1 MSDSFVHLHLH
12 TEFSLLDGMIR
23 TKDLAKR
30 AAQLGMPAV
39 AMTDHGN
46 LYGAVQFYKACKDAK
61 VKPIL
66 GCEIYLA
73 PTTFE
78 DKREIPGRKR
88 ATHLTLLA
96 ETNEGWANLS
106 KLVTKGHLEGMYY
119 GKPRVDRDALR
130 QYAAGLIC
138 LSGCISGPVNEW
150 LLAGDE
156 DKARETL
163 VELCGIFGKAN
174 TYVEIHNH
182 DLEPERRVT
191 PGLLKLAAELGLKP
205 VAANDVHFL
214 KPADREAHDVMLCI
228 GTGHLLID
236 ENRMRYS
243 PELYFKTAE
252 EMRALFAD
260 VPGACDATLEIAE
273 RCNVT
278 LKLDSTS
285 SDKYP
290 QFGTPDGSPRE
301 EYFMQVC
308 RQGLVR
314 RYGEQR
320 ANDPELAARLKY
332 EVDTINQLGFASY
345 FLITADFIQW
355 ARDQG
360 IPVGPGRGSAAGSLA
375 SYAMGITDICPLRF
389 GLLFERFL
397 NPERVSPPDVD
408 IDFCQSRRGEVID
421 YVRRK
426 YGERCVSHI
435 ITYGTM
441 GAKSVVRD
449 VARVMGMSYND
460 GDRISKLIDPK
471 PNEKEDKNLYK
482 DSILAREW
490 VKNTELHDLIESS
503 TSYQELWSYALKLEG
518 LNRNVG
524 VHAAGIVIGDR
535 PLDEHVPLTVDNEG
549 GVVTQYAMKAITD
562 VGLLK
567 MDFLGLKNLTVIH
580 EAVQHIRRHTP
591 DFVIETVTLEDPKT
605 FDLLNRGETMGVF
618 QLESGG
624 MVETCRKYAIN
635 KIDDIIDLLAV
646 YRPGAMQFIDQ
657 MLDVKKGRKKAMYE
671 HPLLEKICSD
681 TYGVMIYQE
690 QVQNAAKVLAGYT
703 LGGADLLR
711 RAMGKKDA
719 KEMEQQ
725 RAKFVEGCE
734 ATNGI
739 SRRLADQ
746 IFDKI
751 AMFAGYGFNKSHSAC
766 YGHISYWTAYLKTN
780 HTVEFMAA
788 LLSNEIQNT
797 DKIGVFVSECH
808 RMGLEIL
815 PPDLN
820 ASQLRFAPETG
831 PTGKPC
837 IRYGLAAIKNC
848 GEGAMSAAIAERAA
862 NGRFSSLEDFSSRL
876 DSKVVNKRI
885 LENLVKAG
893 AFDWT
898 GESRAGMSGRLE
910 QVIMA
915 SSSIQ
920 RDRASGQVSM
930 FDAMDFAAPP
940 PAAKT
945 GRNAKAVE
953 EWPKDERLA
962 HEKELLGFYVT
973 GHPLDK
979 FRSVIDSDRY
989 RRLGLI
995 DDLEIAN
1002 ARDRFPFA
1010 GMVRSL
1016 EGKTTKTGKP
1026 FGVLVLEDFT
1036 GSAEIM
1042 LWGETFVPARDAG
1055 LLEPGKIIKLK
1066 CAIQVDDRTGGR
1078 RLTGYEIAELKPKR
1092 ALANGKG
1099 PLELTLWTNRHSE
1112 RDLEDIRFIIAG
1124 YPGHTPVHLHFQN
1137 SAGRRATVELGTAF
1151 NVKRSVELEDELA
1164 RWIEE

>member
-1 MSDSFVHLHLH
+1 MSDSFVHLHQH

-23 TKDLAKR
+23 TKDLAQR

-46 LYGAVQFYKACKDAK
+46 LYGAIQFYQACLKAK

-73 PTTFE
+73 PTTMD

-88 ATHLTLLA
+88 ATHMTLLA
-96 ETNEGWANLS
+96 ATNEGWDNLS
-106 KLVTKGHLEGMYY
+106 KLVTKGHLEGLYY

-130 QYAAGLIC
+130 QYAKGLIC
-138 LSGCISGPVNEW
+138 LTGCISGPVNEW

-156 DKARETL
+156 DKARETMAGL
-163 VELCGIFGKAN
+163 VDIFGSEN

-191 PGLLKLAAELGLKP
+191 PGLLQLAREFGLTP

-214 KPADREAHDVMLCI
+214 DRADHEAHDVMICI
-228 GTGHLLID
+228 GTGHLIID
-236 ENRMRYS
+236 ENRMRYT
-243 PELYFKTAE
+243 PEVYFKTAE
-252 EMRALFAD
+252 EMRALFAGI
-260 VPGACDATLEIAE
+260 PGACDATLEIAE

-278 LKLDSTS
+278 FNLDAAS
-285 SDKYP
+285 SAKYP

-301 EYFMQVC
+301 EYLMRVC
-308 RQGLVR
+308 QEGLVK
-314 RYGEQR
+314 RYGHDR
-320 ANDPELAARLKY
+320 AADPEILARLKY
-332 EVDTINQLGFASY
+332 EVETINNMGFASY

-355 ARDQG
+355 ARDQD

-408 IDFCQSRRGEVID
+408 IDFCQSRRSEVID

-460 GDRISKLIDPK
+460 GDRLSKLIDPK
-471 PNEKEDKNLYK
+471 PIDEEDKDKYGP
-482 DSILAREW
+482 SILRREW
-490 VKNTELHDLIESS
+490 TKNPELRNLIESS
-503 TSYQELWSYALKLEG
+503 STYQELWDYALKLEG

-535 PLDEHVPLTVDNEG
+535 PLDEHIPLTRGNEG
-549 GVVTQYAMKAITD
+549 EVVTQYAMKAITD

-580 EAVQHIRRHTP
+580 ETVQHLRRHTP
-591 DFVIETVTLEDPKT
+591 DFAIETVPLDDAQT
-605 FDLLNRGETMGVF
+605 FELLNRGETMGVF

-624 MVETCRKYAIN
+624 MVETCRKYSLS

-657 MLDVKKGRKKAMYE
+657 MLDVKKGHKKALYA
-671 HPLLEKICSD
+671 HPLLEKVCSD

-703 LGGADLLR
+703 LGAADLLR
-711 RAMGKKDA
+711 RAMGKKN
-719 KEMEQQ
+719 KEEMEQQ
-725 RAKFVEGCE
+725 RAMFVKGCKE
-734 ATNGI
+734 SNRI
-739 SRRLADQ
+739 SRKLADK

-766 YGHISYWTAYLKTN
+766 YAHISYWTAYLKTH

-797 DKIGVFVSECH
+797 DKISVFVAECH

-831 PTGKPC
+831 PNGKPC
-837 IRYGLAAIKNC
+837 LRYGLAAIKNC
-848 GEGAMSAAIAERAA
+848 GETAMAAVILERDTHGTFA
-862 NGRFSSLEDFSSRL
+862 SLEDFSTRL

-893 AFDWT
+893 ALDWT
-898 GESRAGMSGRLE
+898 GESRAGMFARLE
-910 QVIMA
+910 QVVASA
-915 SSSIQ
+915 SSSQ
-920 RDRASGQVSM
+920 RDKASGQVSL
-930 FDAMDFAAPP
+930 FDVMEFAAPAA
-940 PAAKT
+940 AAKPYC
-945 GRNAKAVE
+945 AVPQVE
-953 EWPKDERLA
+953 EWSKDERLA

-979 FRSVIDSDRY
+979 FRNVIDSEKY
-989 RRLGLI
+989 QRLGLVEELQI
-995 DDLEIAN
+995 SN
-1002 ARDRFPFA
+1002 PRDRFPFA
-1010 GMVRSL
+1010 GMVRSM
-1016 EGKTTKTGKP
+1016 EAKITKAGKP
-1026 FGVLVLEDFT
+1026 YGTLVLEDFT

-1042 LWGETFVPARDAG
+1042 LWGETFVPARDTG
-1055 LLEPGKIIKLK
+1055 LLEAGKILQLK
-1066 CAIQVDDRTGGR
+1066 CTVQVDDRTGGR
-1078 RLTGYEIAELKPKR
+1078 RLTGYELSELKPKPQLSNDLR
-1092 ALANGKG
+1092 
-1099 PLELTLWTNRHSE
+1099 PLELMLWTTRHSVG
-1112 RDLEDIRFIIAG
+1112 DLDEIMHAIAAH
-1124 YPGHTPVHLHFQN
+1124 PGTTPVLLHFQN
-1137 SAGRRATVELGTAF
+1137 GTGCRVTVAANEAF
-1151 NVKRSVELEDELA
+1151 NVRRNDTLDAALN
-1164 RWIEE
+1164 RWLNR